1 MIPEF
6 LEKHHEICKLELKE
20 RSGNITID
28 SKLVSFIY
36 ELLKYYPPAD
46 IEKIVM
52 DSTIDSKWNYT
63 NGYLAKYAEDIANR
77 LLKTD

>member
-1 MIPEF
+1 MSKNLTYKEQMNEF
-6 LEKHHEICKLELKE
+6 KE

-36 ELLKYYPPAD
+36 TLLIQYPAGD
-46 IEKIVM
+46 IEEIVM
-52 DSTIDSKWNYT
+52 SCQESNVNYT